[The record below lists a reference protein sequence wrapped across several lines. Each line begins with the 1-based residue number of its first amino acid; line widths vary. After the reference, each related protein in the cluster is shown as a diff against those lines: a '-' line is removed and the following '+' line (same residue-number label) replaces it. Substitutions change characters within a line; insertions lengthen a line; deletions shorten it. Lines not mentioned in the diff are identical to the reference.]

1 MSEISPQ
8 SFSRPKYRA
17 DIDGM
22 RALAI
27 LAVLIFHAYP
37 SSLPGG
43 FIGVDIFFV
52 ISGYLIS
59 GIIFR
64 GLTLES
70 FSFFDFYA
78 RRVRRIFPAVTIVL
92 LASFVFGFFF
102 LTPYQLEELI
112 EESPYAAFFL
122 ENWRLY
128 QSTGG
133 YWDVGTEL
141 KPMMHFWSLGVEEQY
156 YIFYPLICFLL
167 WKANTR
173 VFLYSLLGM
182 LFLSFGL
189 CLYDTINTPIR
200 AFYSLHSRFW
210 ELLIGGVLAYV
221 EIKWPAYK
229 SKFVKDSRQALF
241 DNCIS
246 WFGLLLIVLAICLF
260 EEGKNFPGWRAL
272 LPTVGSV
279 MIIMAGNTAF
289 LNQKIFANRIAVF
302 IGLISYPLYLWHWP
316 LICIARN
323 NLGGELPTGSL
334 MAGILVLSFVL
345 AYLTYT
351 LVERPMRSHKA
362 TWRLVL
368 SCVLILALVTIGT
381 KTLIRRSQTV
391 ENLLYSGL
399 PVEVQ
404 ETLKNL
410 PRSEERDSICE
421 NKFGAD
427 HSVCR
432 ATTEKPSVLVFG
444 DSHSHIMWNAMYQR
458 DDLPSLYMVGS
469 GGSIV
474 FDGLIN
480 KNRAGAYEY
489 EKAER
494 TTRVW
499 NVVRNSPEIKTIVLR
514 GFWSSNFRSDLLSTK
529 YPQLKGEDLV
539 KQHWT
544 DLFAE
549 MARLN
554 KTLIIVL
561 DNVDAPFNPLV
572 KCMNIQRIS
581 LVAKDDQTCILSY
594 AEIKQ
599 DQYKIREFLLK
610 EASTWSNAKI
620 VDTWED
626 LCDENGC
633 YLTKSKIP
641 YYRDSNHLSVYG
653 NSLVWEHINRIL
665 GGLQ

>member
-1 MSEISPQ
+1 
-8 SFSRPKYRA
+8 
-17 DIDGM
+17 
-22 RALAI
+22 
-27 LAVLIFHAYP
+27 
-37 SSLPGG
+37 
-43 FIGVDIFFV
+43 
-52 ISGYLIS
+52 
-59 GIIFR
+59 
-64 GLTLES
+64 
-70 FSFFDFYA
+70 
-78 RRVRRIFPAVTIVL
+78 
-92 LASFVFGFFF
+92 
-102 LTPYQLEELI
+102 
-112 EESPYAAFFL
+112 
-122 ENWRLY
+122 
-128 QSTGG
+128 
-133 YWDVGTEL
+133 
-141 KPMMHFWSLGVEEQY
+141 
-156 YIFYPLICFLL
+156 
-167 WKANTR
+167 
-173 VFLYSLLGM
+173 
-182 LFLSFGL
+182 
-189 CLYDTINTPIR
+189 
-200 AFYSLHSRFW
+200 
-210 ELLIGGVLAYV
+210 
-221 EIKWPAYK
+221 
-229 SKFVKDSRQALF
+229 
-241 DNCIS
+241 
-246 WFGLLLIVLAICLF
+246 
-260 EEGKNFPGWRAL
+260 
-272 LPTVGSV
+272 
-279 MIIMAGNTAF
+279 MAENTAF

-368 SCVLILALVTIGT
+368 SCLLILALVTIGT

-480 KNRAGAYEY
+480 KNGAGAYEY

-529 YPQLKGEDLV
+529 YPKLKGEALV
-539 KQHWT
+539 KQHWV
-544 DLFAE
+544 DLFTE

-554 KTLIIVL
+554 KRLIIVL
-561 DNVDAPFNPLV
+561 DNVDAPFNPLL
-572 KCMNIQRIS
+572 KCISIQRVS
-581 LVAKDDQTCILSY
+581 LGIKNDQMCLLRY
-594 AEIKQ
+594 DEINQ
-599 DQYKIREFLLK
+599 DQYKTREYLRN
-610 EASTWSNAKI
+610 EATKWPNVKI
-620 VDTWED
+620 VDAWEA

-633 YLTKSKIP
+633 YLVRDKTP
-641 YYRDSNHLSVYG
+641 YYRDGNHLSVYG
-653 NSLVWEHINRIL
+653 NKLVWELINRNL
-665 GGLQ
+665 DGLQ